1 MRKLQKGKA
10 AAVSLALMLALVLAG
25 CGGTDK
31 TEELPAGTGTA
42 APRPTSEAVSSAG
55 SLDVVT
61 PAVTAAPEAEI
72 KPIEPLTIS
81 FVGDVFTSDRM
92 YGNYQNAGGITGVV
106 SQKIL
111 DVFQGSDIMVA
122 NHEYCSTDIDDSN
135 ALDYQKWIEQC
146 DTKNEFM
153 FGELGIDVACV
164 ANNHM
169 FDYGEQG
176 FLDTLDGLD
185 AMGITYVGAGRD
197 YEDAT
202 EAKIV
207 KSGDKSVAFL
217 ASNDVVTDMSWVVT
231 DSTPGMS
238 ALYTWTDTYKTL
250 LENIEEA
257 AETNDLVVVMLHFGV
272 EREHQYTQ
280 RQEALAHA
288 CIDAGADVIIGHHAH
303 VLQGIEYYGDGMIF
317 YGLGNFIFSNYV
329 SDTMVV
335 TLTLERDNT
344 FSAKILPCQS
354 QQYYTE
360 DVETSTVFDILNA
373 YSVNAAVAADGTVSR
388 TD

>member
-1 MRKLQKGKA
+1 MSKSMKKMKA
-10 AAVSLALMLALVLAG
+10 AAVLLSLSLVLAG
-25 CGGTDK
+25 CGGKNNTGR
-31 TEELPAGTGTA
+31 EQTGTA
-42 APRPTSEAVSSAG
+42 AATPRPTSEAVSGAG
-55 SLDVVT
+55 SLDT
-61 PAVTAAPEAEI
+61 AAPGVTAAPEAEI

-92 YGNYQNAGGITGVV
+92 YSNYTNAGGITGVV
-106 SQKIL
+106 SQRIL

-135 ALDYQKWIEQC
+135 ALDYQKWIEHC

-153 FGELGIDVACV
+153 FGELGVDVAGI

-197 YEDAT
+197 YQDAT
-202 EAKIV
+202 EAKVI
-207 KSGDKSVAFL
+207 KSGDKSIAFL
-217 ASNDVVTDMSWVVT
+217 ASNDVVTDVSWIVT
-231 DSTPGMS
+231 DSKPGMS

-257 AETNDLVVVMLHFGV
+257 AKTNDFVVVMLHFGV
-272 EREHQYTQ
+272 EREHQHTQ
-280 RQEALAHA
+280 RQEELAHA

-335 TLTLERDNT
+335 TLTLERDNS

-354 QQYYTE
+354 QQYYTK
-360 DVETSTVFDILNA
+360 DVETSTVFDILNE
-373 YSVNAAVAADGTVSR
+373 YSVNAEVAADGTVSR